1 MSVDNSPLQS
11 FSARFESNPPLSQFE
26 ILSLLGQNLA
36 GTSSE
41 EDPNG
46 SLRSMVLASGDILSQ
61 FLLYRRAER
70 AIRDFVHL
78 DMFSFRTLALQ
89 NAVVQATGLQ
99 APTTGLQDPVDR
111 IGVVGNYLDN
121 STVFLG
127 KYFGPDVFGQ
137 AMISFRYDENRTTF
151 GDMSRGGVT
160 LGAGISLEAE
170 LGFEFRGP
178 LFDIQ
183 LNFIPRHLENM
194 FVDDLS
200 FTLSWKRSIR
210 NLSDLW
216 KER

>member
-1 MSVDNSPLQS
+1 
-11 FSARFESNPPLSQFE
+11 
-26 ILSLLGQNLA
+26 
-36 GTSSE
+36 
-41 EDPNG
+41 
-46 SLRSMVLASGDILSQ
+46 
-61 FLLYRRAER
+61 
-70 AIRDFVHL
+70 
-78 DMFSFRTLALQ
+78 MFSFRTQVLQ
-89 NAVVQATGLQ
+89 NVLVQA
-99 APTTGLQDPVDR
+99 TGLQDPVDR

-127 KYFGPDVFGQ
+127 RYFGPDVFGQ

-151 GDMSRGGVT
+151 GDMSGEGVT

-170 LGFEFRGP
+170 LGVEFRGP
-178 LFDIQ
+178 LFDLQ
-183 LNFIPRHLENM
+183 LNFTPRHWENM